1 MITREVN
8 EWLRNVE
15 MRRYSFDDAMQ
26 EFVRISR
33 YLTKDELIQ
42 LKRSLEKSYK

>member
-1 MITREVN
+1 MITKEVN
-8 EWLRNVE
+8 DWIKNVE
-15 MRRYSFDDAMQ
+15 MHRYSYSDAME

-42 LKRSLEKSYK
+42 LKRRLERNYK

>member
-8 EWLRNVE
+8 EWMKKVE
-15 MRRYSFDDAMQ
+15 MRQYSYSDAME

-33 YLTKDELIQ
+33 YLTKDEIIQ
-42 LKRSLEKSYK
+42 IKRRLEKSYK